1 MQTDSYHLFV
11 VGKIEGSFEPT
22 SELITAFKANY
33 GFQTII

>member
-11 VGKIEGSFEPT
+11 VGKIAGVFEPI
-22 SELITAFKANY
+22 SELTTAFKANY